1 MLDWLSLST
10 YAMIMSITP
19 GPNNVMLMAS
29 GARFGFRR
37 TVPHLIGIAAGVVIQ
52 TVLACSGLAIAFQQM
67 PGARRWLTYVGVGYM
82 VWLAVKLLRSG
93 KAANRQVAKPLST
106 LQALMFQAV
115 NPKAWVMTLT
125 TALVFTPKTGN
136 LAVGIAVL
144 ALFFIVIAAPCFS
157 LWAACGSALRSWL
170 DVGRRRSLFN
180 GLMAASLA
188 ATAAS
193 MLWSA

>member
-1 MLDWLSLST
+1 
-10 YAMIMSITP
+10 
-19 GPNNVMLMAS
+19 
-29 GARFGFRR
+29 
-37 TVPHLIGIAAGVVIQ
+37 
-52 TVLACSGLAIAFQQM
+52 
-67 PGARRWLTYVGVGYM
+67 
-82 VWLAVKLLRSG
+82 
-93 KAANRQVAKPLST
+93 
-106 LQALMFQAV
+106 MFQAV